1 MGRPKKD
8 QSKKLV
14 NFTVRVTEDD
24 LAYID
29 THFESRSTAFRIW
42 VRERRL
48 REYNE
53 QDNME
58 TIYQAYQEVFIEP
71 LLFAA
76 NNGRNIDH
84 IVPTFAGLYEKRY
97 GLRPSDEK
105 VRAHLN
111 SKMMSMLQT

>member
-8 QSKKLV
+8 QSEKLV

-29 THFESRSTAFRIW
+29 AHFESRSTAFRMW
-42 VRERRL
+42 LRERRL
-48 REYNE
+48 REHNE
-53 QDNME
+53 QDNMD
-58 TIYQAYQEVFIEP
+58 TIYLAYQDIFIEP
-71 LLFAA
+71 LMFAA

-105 VRAHLN
+105 VRTHLN
-111 SKMMSMLQT
+111 FKIIEILRT